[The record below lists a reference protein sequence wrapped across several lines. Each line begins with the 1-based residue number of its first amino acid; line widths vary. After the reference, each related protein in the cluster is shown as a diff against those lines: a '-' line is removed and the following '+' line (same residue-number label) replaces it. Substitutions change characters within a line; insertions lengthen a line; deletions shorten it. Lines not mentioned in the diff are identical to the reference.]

1 MDELGKRSV
10 RRNRTI
16 ADLLYRARFVER
28 IGSGIQRME
37 RALAEN
43 GNPPMEVSATNFFV
57 VKLLPRPHTSTAA
70 SLTARQNC
78 LYQFGVQRGQITKG
92 EAAEHLAV
100 SGDTA
105 LREIKMLMEHGLV
118 RQTGTGKATEYTVT

>member
-37 RALAEN
+37 RTLAEN

-57 VKLLPRPHTSTAA
+57 VRFLPRLQTRNAA
-70 SLTARQNC
+70 SLTARQNR
-78 LYQFGVQRGQITKG
+78 LYQFAVQRGQITKG

-105 LREIKMLMEHGLV
+105 LREIKTLMEYGLL
-118 RQTGTGKATEYTVT
+118 RQNGAGKATQYAVT